1 LRTTFIE
8 TLIDLAEKDE
18 RIFLLTPDMGY
29 SVLEPFR
36 EKFPSRFLNT
46 GIAEQNTIGV
56 AAGLAKSGKIV
67 YVYSIIP
74 FVTMRCFE
82 QVRLDLAYNNTQV
95 RLVGIG
101 AGMTYG
107 PLGPTHHAYED
118 IAIMRAIPNMK
129 IICPGDP
136 IETKELVCQ
145 TYDMDGPLYIRLAKN
160 GEPNIHKNSSDI
172 KFGKAVELNNG
183 NDLIL
188 VTTSN
193 MLETGNIWVEEWKKE
208 GVNVTLVSMH
218 TIKPLDQKFIE
229 KLISRKLPIITLEEH
244 NVIGGLGSAVAEIIA
259 ESGCTIPF
267 KRIGINDEFSHY
279 VGNHTFQRKKFN
291 LIKKPNL
298 DTLFKKS
305 IL

>member
-1 LRTTFIE
+1 LRTTFID

-107 PLGPTHHAYED
+107 FLGPTHHAYED

-129 IICPGDP
+129 VICPGDP

-145 TYDMDGPLYIRLAKN
+145 TYDMEGPIYIRLAKN
-160 GEPNIHKNSSDI
+160 GEPNIHKTNSI
-172 KFGKAVELNNG
+172 IEFGKAIEVIKG

-188 VTTSN
+188 ITTSN
-193 MLETGNIWVEEWKKE
+193 MLETGNIWAEEWKKE
-208 GVNVTLVSMH
+208 GVGVTLVSMH

-229 KLISRKLPIITLEEH
+229 ALIDRKLPIITLEEH
-244 NVIGGLGSAVAEIIA
+244 NVIGGLGSAVAEVIA
-259 ESGCTIPF
+259 ESGFTIPF
-267 KRIGINDEFSHY
+267 RRIGINDTFSHY
-279 VGNHTFQRKKFN
+279 VGNHNFQRKKFN
-291 LIKKPNL
+291 LVEKPNL

-305 IL
+305 T